1 MHFLLTFT
9 GLWYI
14 LALTEGGDELMNERI
29 KELRKALKLTQQEF
43 ADRLNIKR
51 GAIANYEVGRNE
63 PIDAVISL
71 ICEKYNVNEEWLRD
85 GTGEMFRAEE
95 ENSIIAKATM
105 LLGEK
110 DPLFEAFIDTYSKLT
125 PKNRELL
132 YQFMTDFSQAL
143 TDKKKE

>member
-1 MHFLLTFT
+1 
-9 GLWYI
+9 
-14 LALTEGGDELMNERI
+14 MNERI
-29 KELRKALKLTQQEF
+29 RELRKVLSLTQQEF
-43 ADRLNIKR
+43 ADRLSLKR
-51 GAIANYEVGRNE
+51 NTIATYEMGKAIPSDRTIN
-63 PIDAVISL
+63 D

-132 YQFMTDFSQAL
+132 YQFMADFSQAL

>member
-1 MHFLLTFT
+1 
-9 GLWYI
+9 
-14 LALTEGGDELMNERI
+14 MNERI

-71 ICEKYNVNEEWLRD
+71 ICKEFNVNEEWLRD

-95 ENSIIAKATM
+95 ENSIIVKATM

-125 PKNRELL
+125 PKNREIL
-132 YQFMTDFSQAL
+132 YQFMADFSQTL

>member
-1 MHFLLTFT
+1 
-9 GLWYI
+9 
-14 LALTEGGDELMNERI
+14 MNERI

-71 ICEKYNVNEEWLRD
+71 ICKEFNVNEEWLRD
-85 GTGEMFRAEE
+85 GTGEMFRSEE
-95 ENSIIAKATM
+95 ENSIVAKATM

-132 YQFMTDFSQAL
+132 YHFMTDFSQSLA
-143 TDKKKE
+143 DKKKE

>member
-1 MHFLLTFT
+1 
-9 GLWYI
+9 
-14 LALTEGGDELMNERI
+14 MNERI
-29 KELRKALKLTQQEF
+29 KELRKALNLTQQEF

-71 ICEKYNVNEEWLRD
+71 ICREFNVNEEWLRD
-85 GTGEMFRAEE
+85 GSGEMFRAEE
-95 ENSIIAKATM
+95 ENSIVARATM

-125 PKNRELL
+125 PRNRELL
-132 YQFMTDFSQAL
+132 QQFMSDFSQAY
-143 TDKKKE
+143 DKKKE

>member
-1 MHFLLTFT
+1 
-9 GLWYI
+9 
-14 LALTEGGDELMNERI
+14 MNERI

-71 ICEKYNVNEEWLRD
+71 ICKEFNVNEEWLRD
-85 GTGEMFRAEE
+85 GTGDMFRAEE

-132 YQFMTDFSQAL
+132 YQFMADFSQAL

>member
-1 MHFLLTFT
+1 
-9 GLWYI
+9 
-14 LALTEGGDELMNERI
+14 MNERI

-85 GTGEMFRAEE
+85 GTGDMFRAEE

-110 DPLFEAFIDTYSKLT
+110 DPLFEAFIDTYSRLT
-125 PKNRELL
+125 PKNREIL

>member
-9 GLWYI
+9 CSWYI
-14 LALTEGGDELMNERI
+14 LALKEGGDELMNERI
-29 KELRKALKLTQQEF
+29 KELRKVLKLTQQEF

-71 ICEKYNVNEEWLRD
+71 ICKEFNVNEEWLRD

>member
-1 MHFLLTFT
+1 
-9 GLWYI
+9 
-14 LALTEGGDELMNERI
+14 MNERI

-71 ICEKYNVNEEWLRD
+71 ICKEFNVNEEWLRD
-85 GTGEMFRAEE
+85 GTGDMFRAEE

>member
-1 MHFLLTFT
+1 
-9 GLWYI
+9 
-14 LALTEGGDELMNERI
+14 MNERI
-29 KELRKALKLTQQEF
+29 KELRKVLKLTQQEF

-71 ICEKYNVNEEWLRD
+71 ICKEFNVNEEWLRD

>member
-1 MHFLLTFT
+1 
-9 GLWYI
+9 
-14 LALTEGGDELMNERI
+14 MNERI
-29 KELRKALKLTQQEF
+29 KELRKELSLTQQEF
-43 ADRLNIKR
+43 ADRLSLKR
-51 GAIANYEVGRNE
+51 NTIATYEMGK
-63 PIDAVISL
+63 AVPSERTIND

>member
-1 MHFLLTFT
+1 
-9 GLWYI
+9 
-14 LALTEGGDELMNERI
+14 MNERI

-71 ICEKYNVNEEWLRD
+71 ICKEFNVNEKWLRD

-125 PKNRELL
+125 PKNREIL

>member
-1 MHFLLTFT
+1 
-9 GLWYI
+9 
-14 LALTEGGDELMNERI
+14 MNERI
-29 KELRKALKLTQQEF
+29 KMIREHYKLTQDEF
-43 ADRLNIKR
+43 GKR
-51 GAIANYEVGRNE
+51 IGSARNTIANYESGNRSPSNSV
-63 PIDAVISL
+63 VLS
-71 ICEKYNVNEEWLRD
+71 ICREFNVNEDWLRD

-132 YQFMTDFSQAL
+132 YQFMADFSQSLA
-143 TDKKKE
+143 DKEKE

>member
-1 MHFLLTFT
+1 
-9 GLWYI
+9 
-14 LALTEGGDELMNERI
+14 MNERI
-29 KELRKALKLTQQEF
+29 KELRKALNLTQQEF

-71 ICEKYNVNEEWLRD
+71 ICREFNVNEEWLRD
-85 GTGEMFRAEE
+85 GSGEMFNVNEEWLRDGSGEMFRAEE
-95 ENSIIAKATM
+95 ENSIVARATM

-125 PKNRELL
+125 PRNRELL
-132 YQFMTDFSQAL
+132 QQFMSDFSQAY
-143 TDKKKE
+143 DKKKE

>member
-1 MHFLLTFT
+1 
-9 GLWYI
+9 
-14 LALTEGGDELMNERI
+14 MNERI
-29 KELRKALKLTQQEF
+29 KELRKTLKLTQQEF

-71 ICEKYNVNEEWLRD
+71 ICKEFNVNEEWLRD

-110 DPLFEAFIDTYSKLT
+110 DPLFEAFINTYSKLT

-132 YQFMTDFSQAL
+132 YQFMADFSQSLA
-143 TDKKKE
+143 DKKKE

>member
-1 MHFLLTFT
+1 
-9 GLWYI
+9 
-14 LALTEGGDELMNERI
+14 MNERI
-29 KELRKALKLTQQEF
+29 KELRKTLKLTQQEF

-71 ICEKYNVNEEWLRD
+71 ICKEFNVNEEWLRD
-85 GTGEMFRAEE
+85 GTGEMSRVEE
-95 ENSIIAKATM
+95 ENSIVARATT

-125 PKNRELL
+125 PRNRELL
-132 YQFMTDFSQAL
+132 QQFMSDFSQAY
-143 TDKKKE
+143 DKKKE

>member
-1 MHFLLTFT
+1 
-9 GLWYI
+9 
-14 LALTEGGDELMNERI
+14 MNERI

-71 ICEKYNVNEEWLRD
+71 ICKEFNVNEEWLRD
-85 GTGEMFRAEE
+85 GTGEMFRTEE
-95 ENSIIAKATM
+95 ENNIIAKATM

-110 DPLFEAFIDTYSKLT
+110 DPLFEAFIDTYNKLT

-132 YQFMTDFSQAL
+132 YQFMTDFSQSLA
-143 TDKKKE
+143 DKKKE

>member
-1 MHFLLTFT
+1 
-9 GLWYI
+9 
-14 LALTEGGDELMNERI
+14 MNERI
-29 KELRKALKLTQQEF
+29 KELRKALNLTQQEF

-71 ICEKYNVNEEWLRD
+71 ICREFNVNEEWLRN
-85 GTGEMFRAEE
+85 GSGEMFQAEE
-95 ENSIIAKATM
+95 ENSIVARATM

-125 PKNRELL
+125 PRNRELL
-132 YQFMTDFSQAL
+132 QQFMSDFSQAY
-143 TDKKKE
+143 DKKKE